1 MNPKGSYIIS
11 GRCGKEGQ
19 IRFVRPATIASWI
32 QQVMQYAGN
41 DMSIH
46 KAHSLRAAA
55 STWAIMNEHD
65 INHVKKHT
73 NWSNKS
79 NIFEKYYFKP
89 FNKFQ
94 ESTKK
99 FLIGWLEI

>member
-1 MNPKGSYIIS
+1 
-11 GRCGKEGQ
+11 
-19 IRFVRPATIASWI
+19 
-32 QQVMQYAGN
+32 
-41 DMSIH
+41 MSIH

-55 STWAIMNEHD
+55 STRAIMNEHVLD
-65 INHVKKHT
+65 HVKKHT

-79 NIFEKYYFKP
+79 NIEKYYFKP